1 MMHCLLQLPPDTYDF
16 VQSRVECGRYE
27 SPGQLVQAAFRA
39 LHREESES
47 RRRRDTS
54 SIAEDD
60 AFRKLWE
67 ISPQLPVDRR
77 KAPRVD

>member
-1 MMHCLLQLPPDTYDF
+1 MTHRLLQLPPDTFDF
-16 VQSRVECGRYE
+16 VQSRIESGRYE
-27 SPGQLVQAAFRA
+27 NPGQLVQAAFRA
-39 LHREESES
+39 LRREESES
-47 RRRRDTS
+47 GKKRITS

-77 KAPRVD
+77 KVPRPD